1 MPNPPPPNR
10 AIAELVHGLG
20 DEDARELVGMF
31 LKGFDSMLAAL
42 AAEDRE
48 EQRRAAHSLKSS
60 ARIVGLME
68 LAHQMSE
75 LETRLARPEGAVTTD
90 DVSAARQNFEEDAA
104 TLRAFA
110 NSHAG

>member
-31 LKGFDSMLAAL
+31 LKGFDSMLVAL
-42 AAEDRE
+42 AGEDRE

-68 LAHQMSE
+68 LSHLMGQ
-75 LETRLARPEGAVTTD
+75 LETRLSGAEGAVASA
-90 DVSAARQNFEEDAA
+90 DVSTARKKFDEDAPA
-104 TLRAFA
+104 LRAFA
-110 NSHAG
+110 TTAGS